1 MKLAFS
7 ESSFFWTE
15 DSRKMND
22 GLLLIYNDGFISP
35 RYYFSSW
42 MIASPHL
49 NPDCF
54 LKMKK
59 ITEAV

>member
-1 MKLAFS
+1 
-7 ESSFFWTE
+7 
-15 DSRKMND
+15 MND
-22 GLLLIYNDGFISP
+22 GILLIYNDSFISS

-42 MIASPHL
+42 MIGSLHP

-59 ITEAV
+59 ITEAI

>member
-7 ESSFFWTE
+7 ESAFFWSK
-15 DSRKMND
+15 DSRKMNG
-22 GLLLIYNDGFISP
+22 GLLRIYNDGFISP

-42 MIASPHL
+42 VIASSHL